1 MRFGWRSASGDAF
14 ARSVARATQNL
25 HPPDNRRRYAP
36 VTKDEAP
43 VATKIVDVFLKD
55 VLLRSYTLDWDVT
68 YAPLFEQ
75 DFIDRTRLQMQA
87 DGYPAEQIAA
97 ARFIVRD

>member
-1 MRFGWRSASGDAF
+1 M
-14 ARSVARATQNL
+14 
-25 HPPDNRRRYAP
+25 HPSR
-36 VTKDEAP
+36 KDEAP

-68 YAPLFEQ
+68 HAPLFEQ
-75 DFIDRTRLQMQA
+75 DFIDRARLQMQA

>member
-1 MRFGWRSASGDAF
+1 M
-14 ARSVARATQNL
+14 
-25 HPPDNRRRYAP
+25 HPSR
-36 VTKDEAP
+36 KDEAP

-68 YAPLFEQ
+68 HAPLFEQ
-75 DFIDRTRLQMQA
+75 DFIDRARLQMQA
-87 DGYPAEQIAA
+87 DGYAAEQIAA